1 MKKFTQTLDT
11 VNIFSYNITM
21 LYVEVGK
28 TKPKHIDKRADLLK
42 MFCSD
47 FILAQKSSLV
57 NKQLGYANSVK

>member
-1 MKKFTQTLDT
+1 
-11 VNIFSYNITM
+11 M